1 MIQRR
6 ALLLSTLLATA
17 ALPALAQEGPQPRL
31 PTEPLTIITRDGKRH
46 DFNVEMA
53 LETEQQRVGLMYRQ
67 RVRPDEGM
75 LFDWNRPRDA
85 AMWMKNTVTSLDMIF
100 ISQDGRISHIAENTV
115 PRSLAI
121 ISSNGPARATL
132 EVAAGTAARLGLRVG
147 DKVEQRIFNNA
158 G

>member
-1 MIQRR
+1 M
-6 ALLLSTLLATA
+6 LLSTLLATA

-31 PTEPLTIITRDGKRH
+31 PTEPLTIVTQDGKRH

-53 LETEQQRVGLMYRQ
+53 LEVEQQRVGLMYRQ
-67 RVRPDEGM
+67 RVRPNEGM

-100 ISQDGRISHIAENTV
+100 ISQDGRIIHIAENTV

-121 ISSNGPARATL
+121 IPSNGLARATL